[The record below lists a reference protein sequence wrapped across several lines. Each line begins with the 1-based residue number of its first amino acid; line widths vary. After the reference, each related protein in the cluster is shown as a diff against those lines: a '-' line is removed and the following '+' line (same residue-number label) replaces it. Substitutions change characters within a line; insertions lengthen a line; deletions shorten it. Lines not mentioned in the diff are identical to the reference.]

1 MKEKQFSRIQLKKFW
16 YWGGKILLNL
26 ASVGGGGL
34 VWYTRSRW
42 VDGDDEPHN
51 NNKYNI
57 IIIIIEKRRE
67 DRRLLA
73 LV

>member
-26 ASVGGGGL
+26 ASVGE
-34 VWYTRSRW
+34 VWLEVVFQW

-51 NNKYNI
+51 NNKKYNL
-57 IIIIIEKRRE
+57 IIIIEKK
-67 DRRLLA
+67 
-73 LV
+73 